1 VFGQDKETGEP
12 GIEML
17 ISWKIIKDEAYCTE
31 QFVLLD
37 RNEGE
42 RKSAI
47 GTLRF
52 EFA

>member
-1 VFGQDKETGEP
+1 VFWQDKETGEP

-17 ISWKIIKDEAYCTE
+17 ISWEIIEDEAYCAE

-37 RNEGE
+37 RDEGE

-47 GTLRF
+47 GSLRF